1 MLIKEVASPIDLR
14 KPEDAAQWAN
24 EVNIKRPW
32 RYAFFDYYAE
42 LIQQSNARNVLEI
55 GAGPGY
61 LAKHLLER
69 CPNIHYTAFDF
80 SEAMHDLSRN
90 RLLANELQR
99 TRYVVGDFKQPD
111 WVDPL
116 TTYDVII
123 MHQALH
129 ELRHKAYAMNFHH
142 IVKTTLLNPN
152 ATYLLCDHLFA
163 ESAMTNNELYM
174 SKQEHLVSLQQ
185 AGFTQIE
192 ISLEIKGLCVFKCH

>member
-1 MLIKEVASPIDLR
+1 MLIKEVASPIDL
-14 KPEDAAQWAN
+14 KNPQEAEQWAN

-42 LIQQSNARNVLEI
+42 LIQQLNAVEVLEI
-55 GAGPGY
+55 GSGPGY

-80 SEAMHDLSRN
+80 SEAMHELSRN

-116 TTYDVII
+116 ATYDIII

-129 ELRHKAYAMNFHH
+129 ELRHKAYALDFHK
-142 IVKTTLLNPN
+142 IVKTKLLK
-152 ATYLLCDHLFA
+152 AQSTYLICDHLFA
-163 ESAMTNNELYM
+163 QDGMNNNELYM

-192 ISLEIKGLCVFKCH
+192 MSLEIKGLCVFKCH

>member
-14 KPEDAAQWAN
+14 KPEDAVQWAS

-42 LIQQSNARNVLEI
+42 LIQQSNARNILEI

-111 WVDPL
+111 WVDHSL
-116 TTYDVII
+116 DTISSLCIKLCTS
-123 MHQALH
+123 
-129 ELRHKAYAMNFHH
+129 YAIKHMQSIF
-142 IVKTTLLNPN
+142 ITL
-152 ATYLLCDHLFA
+152 
-163 ESAMTNNELYM
+163 
-174 SKQEHLVSLQQ
+174 
-185 AGFTQIE
+185 
-192 ISLEIKGLCVFKCH
+192 